1 MAGTASR
8 PYARSIPA
16 TCAGSFRRQGRK
28 ASAWSDSRSAELGKG
43 AVCARFFSVVLPL
56 RKVAKQTAG
65 TARPIKIAILQD
77 AHAVHPDAVH
87 ADRVGGE
94 TRMAARQIED
104 APVRSA
110 VHRRRVEQQQV
121 GLVAGLEGAAL
132 LDAEHRGRLAG
143 QP

>member
-16 TCAGSFRRQGRK
+16 ICTGSFRRKGGK

-56 RKVAKQTAG
+56 REVAKQAAG
-65 TARPIKIAILQD
+65 AARPIQIAILHD

-94 TRMAARQIED
+94 PGMAARQIED

-110 VHRRRVEQQQV
+110 VHPRRVKQQKV
-121 GLVAGLEGAAL
+121 GMVAGLEGAAL
-132 LDAEHRGRLAG
+132 PDAEHRRRLAG
-143 QP
+143 